1 MGRSELPVPVNEYL
15 GSEHEVQIPDVDYL
29 DVRNKHFFVYK
40 KKKKYIYIYI
50 YTHTHNKM
58 KDGISIQI
66 NNKVRKQY
74 EPTSRCERGQGI
86 SSTNQLSRTRTNS
99 PAEFLLESGGH
110 DISRTRV
117 SLTFK

>member
-40 KKKKYIYIYI
+40 KKKDIYIYI

-86 SSTNQLSRTRTNS
+86 SPANQLPRTRTKS
-99 PAEFLLESGGH
+99 SAKFLLESGRH

-117 SLTFK
+117 SLTFE